1 MDKAALLALADRVEA
16 HHIFWAYVIITILCA
31 VAQGAVWDIEEGE
44 EGGAW
49 MIALIWPLVLLAALA
64 GMVAYGPF
72 WIGKK
77 LRALT
82 AAALR
87 AIAGGED
94 A

>member
-16 HHIFWAYVIITILCA
+16 HHVLWAYIIIAVLCA
-31 VAQGAVWDIEEGE
+31 VAIGAFSDIEEGE
-44 EGGAW
+44 EGSAW
-49 MIALIWPLVLLAALA
+49 VLAIIWPAVLLAALT
-64 GMVAYGPF
+64 GLIVYGPF

-82 AAALR
+82 AAAIR